1 MSNNLAK
8 ESLHIGCTQYKNL
21 QNKIDV
27 TAQQLRALT
36 DELETI
42 TSLEDK
48 LIHAEEK
55 KGNFVLGKLTQQEK
69 DLFQQFEPGFSEVP
83 LTEHQRDNV
92 LEKLKRLY
100 STKVEMEVKPLQN
113 KVFRDE
119 ESKNLWVQLI
129 AMVVNRHH
137 DAMDRIVGNIGR

>member
-1 MSNNLAK
+1 M
-8 ESLHIGCTQYKNL
+8 
-21 QNKIDV
+21 
-27 TAQQLRALT
+27 
-36 DELETI
+36 ETI